1 MRKTSIRHISKGK
14 RGPVPYLAV
23 RTIDLCPDES
33 ASNREAVLVA
43 RAVRTKS
50 PNLWYHLKLSVVK
63 LPKSVQW

>member
-1 MRKTSIRHISKGK
+1 M
-14 RGPVPYLAV
+14 

-33 ASNREAVLVA
+33 ASNREAVRVA

-63 LPKSVQW
+63 LQKSVHQW

>member
-1 MRKTSIRHISKGK
+1 M
-14 RGPVPYLAV
+14 

-33 ASNREAVLVA
+33 ASNREAVRVA

-50 PNLWYHLKLSVVK
+50 PNLRYHLKLSVVK